1 MIDRT
6 RNYLVLN
13 YNSSPVV
20 IKTRYESMV
29 IPGGSRTAPSSLP
42 LSVDE
47 ILQVN
52 NEAPFFKCGLLF
64 FEPEFQEDLYEEC
77 RIKNWRAILT
87 DEQIED
93 IILHPTIEGL
103 QKILSIETEIYFE
116 RCYGV
121 YIGLMNANFPIPN
134 NVSKIMKIRRTEFRH
149 RKTKTEIELTPKD
162 VATPVAAEEFEK
174 TKAQVDKLL
183 NLVAEMKKQNEE
195 LAKAL
200 KAKNDAPAESTPPK
214 TRKTT
219 SKPKEV

>member
-1 MIDRT
+1 MLNRQ

-20 IKTRYESMV
+20 IKTRFESMV
-29 IPGGSRTAPSSLP
+29 IPGGSSREPASLP

-77 RIKNWRAILT
+77 RIKNWKDILT
-87 DEQIED
+87 DKQIEE
-93 IILHPTIEGL
+93 IVLHPTIEGL

-121 YIGLMNANFPIPN
+121 YIGLLNANFPIPN
-134 NVSKIMKIRRTEFRH
+134 NVSKIMRIRRSEFK
-149 RKTKTEIELTPKD
+149 RKKLKTEIELSPKD
-162 VATPVAAEEFEK
+162 IVDSTAAQKELEK
-174 TKAQVDKLL
+174 TQAQVEELR
-183 NLVAEMKKQNEE
+183 NLVASMQKQNEE
-195 LAKAL
+195 LMKVLQAKE
-200 KAKNDAPAESTPPK
+200 KETAENAPPK

-219 SKPKEV
+219 KPKEV